1 MRCLKISVTSK
12 LTTQTA
18 FFRGLELR
26 DAKNLAG
33 KILRMNQLPPARPVS
48 MRQTTVL
55 RFNEKMED
63 DELEPKPDVSR
74 KVDFTK
80 PPKPHTGQPW
90 VTMNFKVN
98 WH

>member
-1 MRCLKISVTSK
+1 
-12 LTTQTA
+12 
-18 FFRGLELR
+18 
-26 DAKNLAG
+26 
-33 KILRMNQLPPARPVS
+33 